1 MNVNADHPRQALS
14 CLTCFRFPGNTCTD
28 SMVTMLRYHFAT
40 VVGVTARQPP
50 GQARHAEWAAACNPC
65 FYLPAACSDSLT
77 ATVQITKPNAI
88 LFNTSAAL

>member
-1 MNVNADHPRQALS
+1 MSVSANHSGQGRPR
-14 CLTCFRFPGNTCTD
+14 LTCFRFPGNTCIGP
-28 SMVTMLRYHFAT
+28 MVTMLRYHFAT
-40 VVGVTARQPP
+40 VGGVKARRPP
-50 GQARHAEWAAACNPC
+50 GQARHAELAAACKPC